1 MEYHMR
7 PFESID
13 LSALAA
19 TGVIVPVD
27 TPVSLQKPL
36 ADGSAATRTNM
47 AFDALT
53 EDGVLA
59 LQNDLQGTIVPS
71 TEVKRAN

>member
-1 MEYHMR
+1 MEYDMR

-19 TGVIVPVD
+19 MGIIVPLD
-27 TPVSLQKPL
+27 TPVMQLEPL
-36 ADGSAATRTNM
+36 AVGSAATRTDTVV
-47 AFDALT
+47 AALT
-53 EDGVLA
+53 EDGVHA
-59 LQNDLQGTIVPS
+59 PQKDLQGTIVPS